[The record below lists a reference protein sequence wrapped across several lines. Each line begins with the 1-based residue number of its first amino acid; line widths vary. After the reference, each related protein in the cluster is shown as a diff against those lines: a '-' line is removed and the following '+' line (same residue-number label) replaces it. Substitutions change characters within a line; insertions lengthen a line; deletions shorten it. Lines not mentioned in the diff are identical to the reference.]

1 MKHVSEISRL
11 ACTDPQVLMVQ
22 FGELDLLRIHV
33 RLHDVNRFINTS
45 KLLLRVTSPIDAISF
60 ALPTG

>member
-1 MKHVSEISRL
+1 MLFDILIVVKYLHITL
-11 ACTDPQVLMVQ
+11 KA
-22 FGELDLLRIHV
+22 LDLLRIHV

-60 ALPTG
+60 ALPTGTHSS